1 MPRLISKHEFDKT
14 MDDFSQLYCTEP
26 PLITP
31 AMNDPFKSL
40 ASAFHA
46 AESYMEFQEKYEH
59 QVGNSP
65 SASQFPTYDSHIL
78 SSCQS
83 SVDNY
88 CSTDSAEQSSSNF
101 DFKDSLQSLV
111 KSHLCSN
118 YYCSSSEMSN
128 MVPSNNSSK
137 PFPHDQNML
146 LCENAAFVRR
156 QLLVPDH
163 ANQALNVCQSSST
176 RPAPSN
182 KKRIKWTQD
191 LHAQFVKCVNRLG
204 GAEKAKP
211 KAILELMDTNLLT
224 IFNVKSHLQ
233 KYRTAVH
240 MPDYSVE
247 EISERRTR
255 ADGRIPDQLPMKIS
269 MQMKETL
276 QLQLEVERSLNDQ
289 LEVQQNLQLLIEEQ
303 RRQLKMML
311 DQQRKNCK
319 SLFKSQNSDLSS
331 QRQSDQCA
339 SSEGF

>member
-1 MPRLISKHEFDKT
+1 MPRLISKHESDKA

-163 ANQALNVCQSSST
+163 ANQALNVIDLLPACYRFLFFLFWRGNMHVWFSIFWNFFKEFWLFSCLKQVCQSSST

-191 LHAQFVKCVNRLG
+191 LHEQFVKCVNRLG
-204 GAEKAKP
+204 GAESKLLDFKLLAD
-211 KAILELMDTNLLT
+211 LEK
-224 IFNVKSHLQ
+224 VK
-233 KYRTAVH
+233 
-240 MPDYSVE
+240 
-247 EISERRTR
+247 
-255 ADGRIPDQLPMKIS
+255 KIVS
-269 MQMKETL
+269 C
-276 QLQLEVERSLNDQ
+276 
-289 LEVQQNLQLLIEEQ
+289 IY
-303 RRQLKMML
+303 
-311 DQQRKNCK
+311 
-319 SLFKSQNSDLSS
+319 
-331 QRQSDQCA
+331 
-339 SSEGF
+339 

>member
-1 MPRLISKHEFDKT
+1 
-14 MDDFSQLYCTEP
+14 MDDFCQQYCTEP

-40 ASAFHA
+40 VSAFHA

-59 QVGNSP
+59 QVGNSR

-83 SVDNY
+83 SGDNN

-101 DFKDSLQSLV
+101 DFKDSLQSLG

-118 YYCSSSEMSN
+118 YCCSSSEMSN
-128 MVPSNNSSK
+128 TVPSNNSSR

-146 LCENAAFVRR
+146 LCENADFVRR
-156 QLLVPDH
+156 QLSVPDH

-182 KKRIKWTQD
+182 KIRIKWTQD
-191 LHAQFVKCVNRLG
+191 LHEQFVKCVNRLG
-204 GAEKAKP
+204 GAEKATP

-255 ADGRIPDQLPMKIS
+255 AAGRIPDQLPMKISS

-276 QLQLEVERSLNDQ
+276 QLQLEVERSLNEQ

-311 DQQRKNCK
+311 DQQKKNCK

-339 SSEGF
+339 SSEGFQILIGEGDGNK

>member
-1 MPRLISKHEFDKT
+1 
-14 MDDFSQLYCTEP
+14 MDDFCQQYCTEP

-40 ASAFHA
+40 VSAFHA

-59 QVGNSP
+59 QVGNSR

-83 SVDNY
+83 SGDNN

-101 DFKDSLQSLV
+101 DFKDSLQSLG

-118 YYCSSSEMSN
+118 YCCSSSEMSN
-128 MVPSNNSSK
+128 TVPSNNSSR

-146 LCENAAFVRR
+146 LCENADFVRR
-156 QLLVPDH
+156 QLSVPDH

-182 KKRIKWTQD
+182 KIRIKWTQD
-191 LHAQFVKCVNRLG
+191 LHEQFVKCVNRLG
-204 GAEKAKP
+204 GAEK
-211 KAILELMDTNLLT
+211 
-224 IFNVKSHLQ
+224 
-233 KYRTAVH
+233 
-240 MPDYSVE
+240 
-247 EISERRTR
+247 ISERRTR
-255 ADGRIPDQLPMKIS
+255 AAGRIPDQLPMKIS

-276 QLQLEVERSLNDQ
+276 QLQLEVERSLNEQ

-311 DQQRKNCK
+311 DQQKKNCK

-339 SSEGF
+339 SSEGFQILIGEGDGNK

>member
-1 MPRLISKHEFDKT
+1 

-31 AMNDPFKSL
+31 AMNDSFKSL

-46 AESYMEFQEKYEH
+46 AETYMEFQQKYEH

-83 SVDNY
+83 SGDNN

-118 YYCSSSEMSN
+118 YYCYSSEMSN
-128 MVPSNNSSK
+128 MVTSNNSGK

-156 QLLVPDH
+156 QLSVPDH

-191 LHAQFVKCVNRLG
+191 LHEQFVKCVNRLG
-204 GAEKAKP
+204 GAEK
-211 KAILELMDTNLLT
+211 
-224 IFNVKSHLQ
+224 
-233 KYRTAVH
+233 
-240 MPDYSVE
+240 
-247 EISERRTR
+247 ISERRTR
-255 ADGRIPDQLPMKIS
+255 ADGRIPHQLPMK
-269 MQMKETL
+269 M
-276 QLQLEVERSLNDQ
+276 
-289 LEVQQNLQLLIEEQ
+289 
-303 RRQLKMML
+303 
-311 DQQRKNCK
+311 
-319 SLFKSQNSDLSS
+319 
-331 QRQSDQCA
+331 
-339 SSEGF
+339 

>member
-1 MPRLISKHEFDKT
+1 MPRLISKHESDKA

-46 AESYMEFQEKYEH
+46 AESYMEFQQKYEH
-59 QVGNSP
+59 QDGNSP

-83 SVDNY
+83 SGDNN

-163 ANQALNVCQSSST
+163 ANQALNVCHSSST

-191 LHAQFVKCVNRLG
+191 LHEQFVKCVNRLG
-204 GAEKAKP
+204 GAEKATP

-255 ADGRIPDQLPMKIS
+255 ADGRIPDQLPIKIS

-276 QLQLEVERSLNDQ
+276 QLQLEVERSLNEQ

-303 RRQLKMML
+303 QRQLKMML
-311 DQQRKNCK
+311 GQKKKNSK